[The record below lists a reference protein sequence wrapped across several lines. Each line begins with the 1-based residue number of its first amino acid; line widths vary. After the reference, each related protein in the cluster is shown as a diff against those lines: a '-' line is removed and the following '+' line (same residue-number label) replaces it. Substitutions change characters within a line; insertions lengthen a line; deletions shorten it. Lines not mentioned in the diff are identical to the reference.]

1 MRFTAR
7 GFTAVYVESADG
19 GYIAYVEEIPGLHVQ
34 GETIEEARQ
43 RLGEALEW
51 MMDDNRERNRR
62 AFGGCRV
69 VSREPLSPGGAP
81 TGRRKRPGH

>member
-34 GETIEEARQ
+34 GETIEEARR
-43 RLGEALEW
+43 RLAEALES
-51 MMDDNRERNRR
+51 MMDDNRARNRR

-69 VSREPLSPGGAP
+69 VSREPLTPGGGP